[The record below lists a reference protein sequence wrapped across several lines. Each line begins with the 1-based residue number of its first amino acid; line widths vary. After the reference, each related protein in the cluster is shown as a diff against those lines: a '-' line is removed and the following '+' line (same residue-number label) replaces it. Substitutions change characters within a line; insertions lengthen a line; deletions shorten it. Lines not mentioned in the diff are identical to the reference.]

1 MLDIRNAYLI
11 LLFIYTFVIFVMIM
25 VRDYYNNNKS
35 FIKSLNL
42 FNGCL
47 FIFVIGLII
56 NIVGNNFYDSENWYS
71 LRNVILAKGYCA
83 YLFSLVVFLSSYYC
97 VNIFNFDMV
106 LVPKRNKKSA
116 AYTIFYILSMVLI
129 FSLPITISLKSGG
142 FAFKGPSVIYTMVGA
157 FAAFSIV
164 VINFFANIKKIDYFS
179 AFSPF
184 LFFSLIM
191 LAIYFQF
198 AVNLSLYEL
207 VIAFSLVV
215 TYFGVEKREEKL
227 QDDISAAIIS
237 LEKGARFKTDF
248 LSNMSHEIKT
258 PLNSILYT
266 SRTLNDKENLNYTVK
281 REINDIIYSSDMLQE
296 VISNILMI
304 NKIENKNTTFNKIN
318 YNIKTEIKT
327 LPFVEKMKID
337 PKGINFFVYIDPGV
351 PDLIYGEKEIV
362 RLIINNVLTYA
373 LNYVKSGSLT
383 LKISWDEE
391 TPTGTGLVVEV
402 ENIEEGIGDLYSN
415 IDNLSVSIFDC
426 VQNSDFGLGLA
437 SILTNKIGGTI
448 DYEAEENRNNILFNI
463 PHTVAVKV
471 ENFDNISYAGKK
483 ALIVDDVNLNLKIAN
498 NVFSGLNIECDLV
511 NSGYEC
517 IEHVKHNTYDYIF
530 LDIMMPNLNGEETL
544 KKLNEIEGFN
554 IPVYALTADDTS
566 NANEKYKE
574 KGFAGFIVKPFTKS
588 DIVNILEIT
597 NGGDKEC

>member
-11 LLFIYTFVIFVMIM
+11 LLFIYTFVVFLMIM
-25 VRDYYNNNKS
+25 IRDYYNNNKS
-35 FIKSLNL
+35 FLKSFNL

-47 FIFVIGLII
+47 FIFVMGLVI
-56 NIVGNNFYDSENWYS
+56 NIVGNNFYDSNNWYS
-71 LRNVILAKGYCA
+71 LKNVLLAKGYCA
-83 YLFSLVVFLSSYYC
+83 YLFSFIIFLTSYYC
-97 VNIFNFDMV
+97 VNIFNFE
-106 LVPKRNKKSA
+106 LHLLPTKNKKSA
-116 AYTIFYILSMVLI
+116 LYFGIYILSMIAI
-129 FSLPITISLKSGG
+129 FALPITINIKNGG
-142 FAFKGPSVIYTMVGA
+142 FAFSGPSVIFTMVGA
-157 FAAFSIV
+157 FSAYSV
-164 VINFFANIKKIDYFS
+164 VIINFLINIKKIDYFS

-184 LFFSLIM
+184 LFLALII

-198 AVNLSLYEL
+198 KVNLSLYEL

-227 QDDISAAIIS
+227 QSDISAAIIS
-237 LEKGARFKTDF
+237 LEKGARFKSDF

-258 PLNSILYT
+258 PLNSILYI
-266 SRTLNDKENLNYTVK
+266 SRALNEKESLNYTVK

-304 NKIENKNTTFNKIN
+304 NKIENEKTTFNKIN
-318 YNIKTEIKT
+318 YNIKTEVKT

-337 PKGINFFVYIDPGV
+337 PNGINFFVYIDPDV

-402 ENIEEGIGDLYSN
+402 ENIEEGIVDLYHN

-448 DYEAEENRNNILFNI
+448 EYEAEENRNNILFNI
-463 PHTVAVKV
+463 PHTVGVKM
-471 ENFDNISYAGKK
+471 ENFDTISYAGKK
-483 ALIVDDVNLNLKIAN
+483 ALIVDDVTLNLKIAS
-498 NVFSGLNIECDLV
+498 NVFSSLNIECDLV
-511 NSGYEC
+511 SSGYDC
-517 IEHVKHNTYDYIF
+517 IEYVKQNTYDFIF
-530 LDIMMPNLNGEETL
+530 LDIMMPNMNGEETF
-544 KKLNEIEGFN
+544 KKLKEIDGFN
-554 IPVYALTADDTS
+554 IPVYALTADDAS
-566 NANEKYKE
+566 NANEKYKGL
-574 KGFAGFIVKPFTKS
+574 GFSGFIVKPFTKS
-588 DIVNILEIT
+588 DIVNVLEIT
-597 NGGDKEC
+597 KGGDKEC